1 MCICVSEF
9 AFFCIY
15 IFSFEYNLLNFLLI
29 CNVHVYLSHIPFIVC
44 HEFIQNC
51 LNETFMDYA
60 TCQWVSRVSTINVCH
75 KRRDRSRGKLFL
87 FIWQCTNMQIIL
99 IKLCDLQFI
108 MRAKNGW
115 NMLKSYF
122 WFFWQINK
130 NLLNQLRVFF
140 IFFIT
145 YTRVG
150 FVKFSRSIN
159 SLVM

>member
-75 KRRDRSRGKLFL
+75 KRRDRSRGKLFFVYLTMHKHANYSYKTMWSTIYYESQKRLKHVEIL
-87 FIWQCTNMQIIL
+87 FLFFDRW
-99 IKLCDLQFI
+99 IKI
-108 MRAKNGW
+108 
-115 NMLKSYF
+115 Y
-122 WFFWQINK
+122 
-130 NLLNQLRVFF
+130 
-140 IFFIT
+140 
-145 YTRVG
+145 
-150 FVKFSRSIN
+150 
-159 SLVM
+159 

>member
-75 KRRDRSRGKLFL
+75 KRRDRSRGKLFFVYL
-87 FIWQCTNMQIIL
+87 TMHKHANYSY
-99 IKLCDLQFI
+99 
-108 MRAKNGW
+108 KNYVIYNLLWEPKTAETCW
-115 NMLKSYF
+115 NPIF
-122 WFFWQINK
+122 VFWQINK
-130 NLLNQLRVFF
+130 NLLNQLRVFD
-140 IFFIT
+140 IFH
-145 YTRVG
+145 YLHSCG
-150 FVKFSRSIN
+150 FVKFPRSIN
-159 SLVM
+159 SLIM

>member
-1 MCICVSEF
+1 MCEWICF
-9 AFFCIY
+9 LLYIY
-15 IFSFEYNLLNFLLI
+15 IFSFEYNLFNFLLI

-115 NMLKSYF
+115 TCWNPIF
-122 WFFWQINK
+122 VFWQMNK

>member
-75 KRRDRSRGKLFL
+75 KRRDRSRGNLTMHKHANYSYKTMWSTIYYESQKRL
-87 FIWQCTNMQIIL
+87 
-99 IKLCDLQFI
+99 
-108 MRAKNGW
+108 

-122 WFFWQINK
+122 CFFWQMNK

-140 IFFIT
+140 YIFHYLHSCGVCKIFKV
-145 YTRVG
+145 YL
-150 FVKFSRSIN
+150 SIY

>member
-29 CNVHVYLSHIPFIVC
+29 CNVHVYLSHTSIPFIVC

-122 WFFWQINK
+122 CF
-130 NLLNQLRVFF
+130 L
-140 IFFIT
+140 T
-145 YTRVG
+145 DE
-150 FVKFSRSIN
+150 
-159 SLVM
+159 